1 MEQEVSIVD
10 VGNAVFEVFQSAEK
24 IARAMT
30 LLAGYVCTSAYK
42 VSVDAERLM
51 LASQYLLDWQKSFKR
66 VSKESEDYFSM
77 VKQGVKI
84 KDTVVYLFKRLEA
97 SNELYRL
104 VEDFVG
110 NFACFGVD
118 SDRFYSVYQDEER

>member
-1 MEQEVSIVD
+1 MEEEISIVD

-30 LLAGYVCTSAYK
+30 LLAGYVSISAYK
-42 VSVDAERLM
+42 VSADVGRLM
-51 LASQYLLDWQKSFKR
+51 LASQYLLDWQKSFAR
-66 VSKESEDYFSM
+66 VSKESEDFFSL

-84 KDTVVYLFKRLEA
+84 KDTVVYLFKRLEV
-97 SNELYRL
+97 SGELYRL

-110 NFACFGVD
+110 NFACSGVD
-118 SDRFYSVYQDEER
+118 SDRVYSVYQDEKR